1 MRTSNA
7 RDASRARDIGHATPK
22 RVRNLNS
29 DAALLGESLVF
40 STEIGMRPLM
50 ERVLT
55 RREILKA

>member
-1 MRTSNA
+1 MLDDSTS
-7 RDASRARDIGHATPK
+7 SPRAAKENHDKA
-22 RVRNLNS
+22 V
-29 DAALLGESLVF
+29 ALLGESLVF